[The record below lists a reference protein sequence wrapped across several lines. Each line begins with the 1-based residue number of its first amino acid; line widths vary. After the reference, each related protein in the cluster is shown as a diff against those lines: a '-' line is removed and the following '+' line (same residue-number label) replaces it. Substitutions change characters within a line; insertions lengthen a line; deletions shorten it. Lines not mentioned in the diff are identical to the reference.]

1 MPASIAARLNPQ
13 WFGENWWS
21 KLNIDILAFFSN
33 FFCYSYSDNMQLLKP
48 NIHPRDFSWFFFSS
62 FPSILDNQ
70 CIRASYK
77 LVSKTSSV
85 FTSLCCYGYVCGP
98 HTHHLSPG
106 WTGALG
112 STNAIIIV
120 SNGNSASNLNVWWL
134 SLKST
139 CFIGKSGT
147 RQTNQMQ

>member
-1 MPASIAARLNPQ
+1 MVIICN
-13 WFGENWWS
+13 
-21 KLNIDILAFFSN
+21 
-33 FFCYSYSDNMQLLKP
+33 YSSQISTHGIFLD
-48 NIHPRDFSWFFFSS
+48 SS

-70 CIRASYK
+70 CIRASYR

-98 HTHHLSPG
+98 RTHHLSPG

-120 SNGNSASNLNVWWL
+120 SNRNSASNLNVWWL
-134 SLKST
+134 PLKYT
-139 CFIGKSGT
+139 CFIGESGT
-147 RQTNQMQ
+147 RQTNQMQQGAASWLPLSLLGRLVRGATMSFPNRNWIQARNKS